1 MMRIKRVRIGS
12 AAKVIGLLFALIG
25 LIFGEVAALLATRL
39 QINLPHLTD
48 EIMGIPMHS
57 ALGLASLVVIPL
69 VYGILGVILG
79 MLLAIMYNLTA
90 GWFGGI
96 EIEYE

>member
-1 MMRIKRVRIGS
+1 MRIKRIRIGS
-12 AAKVIGLLFALIG
+12 AAKVIGFLFFLNGLLF
-25 LIFGEVAALLATRL
+25 GEIAAFLAARF
-39 QINLPHLTD
+39 QINLPHLSD

-57 ALGLASLVVIPL
+57 ALGLASLLVIPL
-69 VYGILGVILG
+69 VYGLLGVLLG
-79 MLLAIMYNLTA
+79 ALLAIMYNLTA

>member
-12 AAKVIGLLFALIG
+12 AAKVSGLLCALIG
-25 LIFGEVAALLATRL
+25 LIFGEITALLATRL

-90 GWFGGI
+90 GWLGGI

>member
-1 MMRIKRVRIGS
+1 MMRIKRIRISS
-12 AAKVIGLLFALIG
+12 AAKVIGFLFFLIG
-25 LIFGEVAALLATRL
+25 LLFGEIAALLAARF
-39 QINLPHLTD
+39 QINLPHLSD

-57 ALGLASLVVIPL
+57 ALGLASLLVIPL
-69 VYGILGVILG
+69 VYGLLGVLLG
-79 MLLAIMYNLTA
+79 ALLAIMYNLTA